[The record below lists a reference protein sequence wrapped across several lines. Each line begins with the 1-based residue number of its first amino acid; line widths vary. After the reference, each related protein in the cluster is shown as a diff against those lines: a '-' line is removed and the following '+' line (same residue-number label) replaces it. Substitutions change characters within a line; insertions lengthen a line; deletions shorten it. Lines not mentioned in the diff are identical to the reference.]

1 MKIGLAQIIQESNTF
16 SPFKT
21 ELKDFYNQYFYL
33 GKNIY
38 SGFKNTKLELN
49 GMIDVLKANK
59 LEHIPLLAT
68 HGSCSGP
75 LTRECFSSIL
85 KDLKKVLLAAPKLD
99 GLLLALHGSLSIEDE
114 PDGESEILE
123 LIQRIISKNIPIGV
137 SLDLHGHITERM
149 LKKNI
154 FYIGYKTYPHI
165 DMYATG
171 KKTAKILISTL
182 NKEIKPKMVLSKL
195 PLIISPVCGR
205 TDEGPMKSIYD
216 DIQNFTKNDNI
227 LDVSCFMVQPWLDYN
242 DLGFAALVCSNND
255 MDKAKIVSDSICDKV
270 WKIRNTLVPDLTQLV
285 DAIEVGLSS
294 RGTTVIGDCGDAPS
308 GGSAGDNPTI
318 LKTLL
323 DLGLDKV
330 DKNIYLTL
338 VDPRAAKA
346 ACNSGV
352 GTELKL
358 ELGHYF
364 SKDEGKPLKIKARVK
379 AITDGSF
386 KIKHGLE
393 GVEMQFGLTTLLT
406 IGSISIAVR
415 SYGGLE
421 WDVGQ
426 YTSVGLDL
434 KDASIV
440 FVKSPSHFRAGYS
453 SHSDQIIIADTPG
466 STCCDIKKIK
476 YQNIKRQVH
485 PLDEI

>member
-1 MKIGLAQIIQESNTF
+1 
-16 SPFKT
+16 
-21 ELKDFYNQYFYL
+21 
-33 GKNIY
+33 
-38 SGFKNTKLELN
+38 
-49 GMIDVLKANK
+49 MIDVLNANN

-85 KDLKKVLLAAPKLD
+85 NDLKKVLLDAPKLD

-216 DIQNFTKNDNI
+216 DLQNFTKIDNI
-227 LDVSCFMVQPWLDYN
+227 LDASCFMVQPWLDYN

-270 WKIRNTLVPDLTQLV
+270 WKIRNTLN
-285 DAIEVGLSS
+285 S
-294 RGTTVIGDCGDAPS
+294 
-308 GGSAGDNPTI
+308 TI
-318 LKTLL
+318 LT
-323 DLGLDKV
+323 
-330 DKNIYLTL
+330 
-338 VDPRAAKA
+338 
-346 ACNSGV
+346 
-352 GTELKL
+352 
-358 ELGHYF
+358 F
-364 SKDEGKPLKIKARVK
+364 
-379 AITDGSF
+379 
-386 KIKHGLE
+386 
-393 GVEMQFGLTTLLT
+393 
-406 IGSISIAVR
+406 
-415 SYGGLE
+415 
-421 WDVGQ
+421 
-426 YTSVGLDL
+426 
-434 KDASIV
+434 
-440 FVKSPSHFRAGYS
+440 
-453 SHSDQIIIADTPG
+453 
-466 STCCDIKKIK
+466 
-476 YQNIKRQVH
+476 
-485 PLDEI
+485 